1 MDIFSKYN
9 YEEICDELGINID
22 DLLFLVENQTL
33 PKQTPRN
40 DYTIVHVTEKFK
52 ELIRQQQKNGRKS
65 VQTVRYY
72 LNFID
77 RFERFVYKVDPEM
90 SIYKLNESLFDDFLL
105 TCQPRKNS
113 ALSSGT
119 INTYVAILR
128 RLLFFAHYEGYINKD
143 LRYRFERHNTK
154 LLPRYFQDSHFKAM
168 LEVTKRKTHAYL
180 WNTILW
186 FLLGTGCRV
195 SELVNVR
202 VRDFDVE
209 TNLLY
214 TIGKGKKERYIP
226 IYPHIKEI
234 VLEYLRLT
242 GVKEWNKG
250 LTGYLF
256 ARDHGVIR
264 DRKISVRSVQ
274 YQIHDII
281 TKLGFDTRFNV
292 HSFRHTFAVNCLRAG
307 MKVEYLSQIL
317 GHENPATTYT
327 YIQLLPI
334 DLKREVMSKFPFP
347 LEKLVHQI
355 YGTGV
360 YEHGQPS
367 DGDKQIYH

>member
-9 YEEICDELGINID
+9 YEEICDDLGINID
-22 DLLFLVENQTL
+22 DFLALIE
-33 PKQTPRN
+33 KKSTPNHAERS
-40 DYTIVHVTEKFK
+40 DYTIFHVTEKFK
-52 ELIRQQQKNGRKS
+52 ELIGQQQNNGRKS

-72 LNFID
+72 LNFIE
-77 RFERFVYKVDPEM
+77 RFERFVYKVNPEM
-90 SIYKLNESLFDDFLL
+90 SIYNLNESLFDDFLL
-105 TCQPRKNS
+105 TCQPRKDT
-113 ALSSGT
+113 ALSPGT
-119 INTYVAILR
+119 INTYIGILR
-128 RLLFFAHYEGYINKD
+128 RLLFFAQYEGYIDKD
-143 LRYRFERHNTK
+143 LRYRFEMHKTK
-154 LLPRYFQDSHFKAM
+154 LLPRYYQDSHLKAM

-202 VRDFDVE
+202 VRDFNIE

-226 IYPHIKEI
+226 IYSHIKEI
-234 VLEYLRLT
+234 VLEYLCLT
-242 GVKEWNKG
+242 GVKEWDKD

-256 ARDHGVIR
+256 ARDHGVNR
-264 DRKISVRSVQ
+264 ERKLSVRSVQ

-281 TKLGFDTRFNV
+281 TKLGFDKRFNV

-334 DLKREVMSKFPFP
+334 DLKHEIMNKFPFP

-355 YGTGV
+355 YDTGV
-360 YEHGQPS
+360 YGHGQPF
-367 DGDKQIYH
+367 DGDKPIYH